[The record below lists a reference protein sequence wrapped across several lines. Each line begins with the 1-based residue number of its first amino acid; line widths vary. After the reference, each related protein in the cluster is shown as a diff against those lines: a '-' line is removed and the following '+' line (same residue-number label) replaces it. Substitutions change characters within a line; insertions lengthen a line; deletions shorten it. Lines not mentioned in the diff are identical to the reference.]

1 VNPDEQAV
9 LRAAEQR
16 AAALANADAAALRRL
31 MHPMLTWTSHRG
43 ETLDLDA
50 YVAGNTDGSLV
61 WHEQRLEQPLVTVV
75 DGVGVLTATVL
86 DVVERDGKREVF
98 RMRVTQTWVREGREW
113 RCLAG
118 HAGPR
123 L

>member
-1 VNPDEQAV
+1 MRPDELAV
-9 LRAAEQR
+9 LAAAGER
-16 AAALANADAAALRRL
+16 AAALAGGDASELRRL
-31 MHPMLTWTSHRG
+31 LHPELRWTTHTG
-43 ETLDLDA
+43 AVLDLDA

-61 WHEQRLEQPLVTVV
+61 WHEQRLEQPEVTVV
-75 DGVGVLTATVL
+75 GDAAVLTAIVI
-86 DVVERDGKREVF
+86 DEVERGGRRETF
-98 RMRVTQTWVREGREW
+98 RLRLTQTWVREGGAW